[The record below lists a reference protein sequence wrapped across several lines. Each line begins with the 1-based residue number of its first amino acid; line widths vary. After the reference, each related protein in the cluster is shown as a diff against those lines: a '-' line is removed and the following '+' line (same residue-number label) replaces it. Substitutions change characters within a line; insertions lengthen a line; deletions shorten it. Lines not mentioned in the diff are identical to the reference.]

1 MSSLLAHQIVIFF
14 SPPMQPRVL
23 LHLFDVAG
31 VVIMREEVSVTLLLL
46 DLKRF
51 LLHPIQLNLNDLV
64 HVYMIAQAVGQY
76 LSNP

>member
-1 MSSLLAHQIVIFF
+1 
-14 SPPMQPRVL
+14 
-23 LHLFDVAG
+23 
-31 VVIMREEVSVTLLLL
+31 
-46 DLKRF
+46 